1 MVQKVF
7 GGQASPEPIAAG
19 KEVYPFLL
27 CYFPLTTS
35 MPCWPNSYIGSR
47 LGAQWFWWDVSFL
60 PRPSL
65 PCCTD
70 RHDGRKARLTPI
82 IRSRSQSVR
91 LSELP

>member
-1 MVQKVF
+1 MCFITPNWAIFIPKMVQKVF

-47 LGAQWFWWDVSFL
+47 LGAQ
-60 PRPSL
+60 
-65 PCCTD
+65 
-70 RHDGRKARLTPI
+70 
-82 IRSRSQSVR
+82 
-91 LSELP
+91 